1 MHEYIILEYAFLAEP
16 FEYIHMLR
24 NMVWESNTLHLRMTT
39 LFLNVMV
46 QSIDNIN
53 DIRINT

>member
-16 FEYIHMLR
+16 SEIVIFEYIHMLR

-39 LFLNVMV
+39 LF
-46 QSIDNIN
+46 
-53 DIRINT
+53 